1 MSKKFQSTRLDSGI
15 KIPAKAKITP
25 EPVDEVEHIG
35 TSVRLAAKMID
46 VSERH
51 LWDLLK
57 EERIRSVKSGTRTIV
72 SVKSLREYVDGR
84 EASNN
89 E

>member
-1 MSKKFQSTRLDSGI
+1 MKKKQSSHLDAGI

-25 EPVDEVEHIG
+25 EPVDDIERIG

-51 LWDLLK
+51 LRTLLK
-57 EERIRSVKSGTRTIV
+57 EGEIRSRKSNARTIV
-72 SVKSLREYVDGR
+72 SVTALAVKLSLHSDSF
-84 EASNN
+84 A
-89 E
+89 